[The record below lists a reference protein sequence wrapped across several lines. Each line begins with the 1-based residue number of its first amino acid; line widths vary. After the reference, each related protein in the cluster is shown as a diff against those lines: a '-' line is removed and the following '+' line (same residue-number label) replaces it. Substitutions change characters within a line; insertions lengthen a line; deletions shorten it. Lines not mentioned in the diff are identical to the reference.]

1 MLDLLLGHLF
11 LYAIWIHSDNKWH
24 HMHISLPMPYVHICA
39 CVCMQGWV
47 QRPEVNQLS
56 SSMALHLILWGR
68 LWICSLP
75 FSWTAGQ
82 QAPTIPPSTQI
93 ASTHPAPSVY
103 VVVLGTEPISSGF
116 SLAWDTH
123 CSEALEELFTVIDLG
138 AWITTLLKT
147 MDVLQTWGMGI
158 TYPPPAPVTWQGFK
172 ISKEP
177 YTRP

>member
-1 MLDLLLGHLF
+1 MLFEFILTINGTIGAY
-11 LYAIWIHSDNKWH
+11 LYRCCMYI
-24 HMHISLPMPYVHICA
+24 YVHV
-39 CVCMQGWV
+39 CVCRDGCRG
-47 QRPEVNQLS
+47 QRLTSFHLQWLS
-56 SSMALHLILWGR
+56 ISFYEGDSESAACHSAGLLASKLQRSPPALR
-68 LWICSLP
+68 L
-75 FSWTAGQ
+75 
-82 QAPTIPPSTQI
+82 QAHTL
-93 ASTHPAPSVY
+93 HPAFMLWFWELNPD
-103 VVVLGTEPISSGF
+103 LQACRF

-147 MDVLQTWGMGI
+147 MDVLQTGGMGI

>member
-1 MLDLLLGHLF
+1 MLFEFILITNGTICTY
-11 LYAIWIHSDNKWH
+11 LYRC
-24 HMHISLPMPYVHICA
+24 HMYIYVHV
-39 CVCMQGWV
+39 CVCRDGCRG
-47 QRPEVNQLS
+47 QRLTSFHLQWLS
-56 SSMALHLILWGR
+56 ISFYEADSESAACH
-68 LWICSLP
+68 S
-75 FSWTAGQ
+75 AGLLASKLQ
-82 QAPTIPPSTQI
+82 RSPPSTQI

-123 CSEALEELFTVIDLG
+123 CSEALKELFTVIDLG